1 MKTNKTLMI
10 TRIAVISAL
19 SVGLAMLFVIPV
31 PLTKGYINL
40 LEVGIYTSAILFGSV
55 TGGFVGGISG
65 GLLDLLLG
73 YPQWIIFSVL
83 IHGLQGYVAGRLK
96 KRGLF
101 LSLTISAVVMII
113 GYFFATSLLYGVGAG
128 IASIIGNIWQNL
140 IGGLLSVV
148 VSRLLAQRQSIKQ

>member
-40 LEVGIYTSAILFGSV
+40 LEVGIYTSVILFGSV

-73 YPQWIIFSVL
+73 YPQWIIFSVI

-101 LSLTISAVVMII
+101 LSLIISAGVMIV

-128 IASIIGNIWQNL
+128 VASIIGNIWQNL

-148 VSRLLAQRQSIKQ
+148 VSRLLAQRQAIKQ